1 MEGIPLARA
10 HLESLATGDLFAI
23 ADKLGID
30 LPNNPGRN
38 FPDRNLIIEEL
49 LDFSCREEGGS
60 SGDNEPE
67 TTDLIL
73 AESAPLPKQ
82 YNITFIEVMIRDPL
96 WAFVFWEI
104 KASEKEQF
112 EKDENFEGYYLK
124 VSRLD
129 ENPSGSGNSGSF
141 MVPVKPEDTA
151 WYLSLSPAFEAAAFE
166 ADSSWAAQSRFKV
179 EFCAGSGGVETAI
192 AVSSPVRLP
201 YLPEL
206 PSAGKHEA
214 SAAWGNELVRLSG
227 YGDFHVLRKNERQ
240 IRVKKGEAENS
251 NE

>member
-1 MEGIPLARA
+1 MEGLPLTRA
-10 HLESLATGDLFAI
+10 YLESLATGDLLAM

-30 LPNNPGRN
+30 LPDN
-38 FPDRNLIIEEL
+38 PDRIFVIEEL
-49 LDFSCREEGGS
+49 LDFSSREEGGL
-60 SGDNEPE
+60 SGNNEPE
-67 TTDLIL
+67 ITDLVVT
-73 AESAPLPKQ
+73 ESVPLPKQ

-112 EKDENFEGYYLK
+112 EKDDNFDGYYLK

-129 ENPSGSGNSGSF
+129 DNPSGSGNSGLF
-141 MVPVKPEDTA
+141 VVPVRPDDTA
-151 WYLSLSPAFEAAAFE
+151 WYLSLSPAFEADSLW
-166 ADSSWAAQSRFKV
+166 ADQSRFKV
-179 EFCAGSGGVETAI
+179 EFCASVGGLETAL

-206 PSAGKHEA
+206 PSVGKHEA
-214 SAAWGNELVRLSG
+214 SVACKNELVRLSG
-227 YGDFHVLRKNERQ
+227 YADFHVLRRNERQ
-240 IRVKKGEAENS
+240 LRMKKGEGESS

>member
-1 MEGIPLARA
+1 MEGLPLTRA
-10 HLESLATGDLFAI
+10 YLESLATGDLLAI

-30 LPNNPGRN
+30 LPNNS
-38 FPDRNLIIEEL
+38 DRVFIIEEL
-49 LDFSCREEGGS
+49 LDFSSREEGGT
-60 SGDNEPE
+60 SGNGEPE
-67 TTDLIL
+67 TTDLVVT
-73 AESAPLPKQ
+73 ESAPLPKQ

-112 EKDENFEGYYLK
+112 EKDESFDGYYLK

-129 ENPSGSGNSGSF
+129 NNHPGSGNSGLF
-141 MVPVKPEDTA
+141 MVSVRPDDTA
-151 WYLSLSPAFEAAAFE
+151 WYLSLSPAFEADISL
-166 ADSSWAAQSRFKV
+166 ADQNQFKV
-179 EFCAGSGGVETAI
+179 EFCAGVGGIETVL

-206 PSAGKHEA
+206 PSAGKHDA
-214 SAAWGNELVRLSG
+214 SMACGNELVRLSG
-227 YGDFHVLRKNERQ
+227 YVDFHVLRRNERQ
-240 IRVKKGEAENS
+240 LRMKKGEGESS

>member
-1 MEGIPLARA
+1 MEGLPLTRA
-10 HLESLATGDLFAI
+10 YLESLATGDLLAI

-30 LPNNPGRN
+30 LPNNS
-38 FPDRNLIIEEL
+38 DRVFIIEEL
-49 LDFSCREEGGS
+49 LDFSSREEGGS
-60 SGDNEPE
+60 SGGNEPE
-67 TTDLIL
+67 ITDLVVTE
-73 AESAPLPKQ
+73 AAPLPKQ

-112 EKDENFEGYYLK
+112 EKDDNFDGYYLK

-129 ENPSGSGNSGSF
+129 NSPSGNRNSGLF
-141 MVPVKPEDTA
+141 VVPVRPDDTA
-151 WYLSLSPAFEAAAFE
+151 WYLSLSPAFEA
-166 ADSSWAAQSRFKV
+166 DGSWADQSQFKV
-179 EFCAGSGGVETAI
+179 EFCAGVGGVETVL
-192 AVSSPVRLP
+192 AVSTPVRLP

-214 SAAWGNELVRLSG
+214 SMACRNELVRLSG
-227 YGDFHVLRKNERQ
+227 YVDFHVLRRNERQ
-240 IRVKKGEAENS
+240 LRMKKGEGESS

>member
-1 MEGIPLARA
+1 MEGLPLTRA
-10 HLESLATGDLFAI
+10 YLESLATGDLLAI

-30 LPNNPGRN
+30 LQNNP
-38 FPDRNLIIEEL
+38 DRIFVIEEL
-49 LDFSCREEGGS
+49 LDFSSREEGGS
-60 SGDNEPE
+60 SRNSEPE
-67 TTDLIL
+67 ITDLVVT
-73 AESAPLPKQ
+73 ESVPLPKQ

-112 EKDENFEGYYLK
+112 EKDDNFDGYYLK

-129 ENPSGSGNSGSF
+129 DNPSGSGNSGLF
-141 MVPVKPEDTA
+141 VVPVRPDDTA
-151 WYLSLSPAFEAAAFE
+151 WYLSLSPAFEA
-166 ADSSWAAQSRFKV
+166 DSSWADQSQFKV
-179 EFCAGSGGVETAI
+179 EFCAGVGGIETVL

-214 SAAWGNELVRLSG
+214 SMAWGSELVRFSG
-227 YGDFHVLRKNERQ
+227 CVDFHVLRRNERQ
-240 IRVKKGEAENS
+240 LRVKKGEGESS